1 MFPDEIDLCE
11 EGSGLHDEVKDDKL
25 LLLLSF
31 EITTGDSEAA
41 AAAAAVEFFM
51 TISLK
56 FNFAVVVVGVG
67 VGVGVGFPN
76 DGNRISL
83 DNSITVCCDSVA
95 VAETSES
102 RDC

>member
-41 AAAAAVEFFM
+41 ASTPATATVEFFM

-56 FNFAVVVVGVG
+56 FNFAGVVVVV
-67 VGVGVGFPN
+67 VVGFPN
-76 DGNRISL
+76 DGNKISL
-83 DNSITVCCDSVA
+83 DNSITACCCDSVA